1 MGTVRGHRDPHYVRI
16 NAGQG
21 LIIRLS
27 SESYA
32 LIICYLAIFSQHTIV
47 LPLLFQNRCEHEV
60 MVAEVLVVPSHILCT
75 LSKSNLKRYTILYR
89 KFMKNL
95 AMQKI
100 HVGVTLASPSTG
112 LEYKLVTA
120 VGRGSFGTVYRA
132 FVKSTG
138 HHVAVKVVDVYMSKQ
153 QVSAVVNEV
162 TTMRIA
168 WQRTGGKCPRVHDAF
183 GVSTESDCGSVKD
196 YVVVVMDLI
205 EGLSVS
211 DLITRKGSPL
221 HESLSMYIM
230 SQLAIVL
237 QGLHAARLVHRDIKA
252 SNILLS
258 VTGEVYLCDFGVSRV
273 MSDILPCSSTIS
285 GTPFWMAPEILT
297 GNAYTVGVDVFSLGI
312 SGVEMVLG
320 HPPLPG
326 KEDMGPN
333 LILSARRISQ
343 DHIMACLDQKTT
355 SRPFRDTIRE
365 CIEFDPTARVTAAQL
380 AKDLDVQIGTV
391 GFSQRDVLAKLV
403 THQMK

>member
-1 MGTVRGHRDPHYVRI
+1 
-16 NAGQG
+16 
-21 LIIRLS
+21 
-27 SESYA
+27 
-32 LIICYLAIFSQHTIV
+32 
-47 LPLLFQNRCEHEV
+47 
-60 MVAEVLVVPSHILCT
+60 MVAEALVVPSHILCT
-75 LSKSNLKRYTILYR
+75 LSKSNLKRYTIRYR

-95 AMQKI
+95 GMQNI

-112 LEYKLVTA
+112 LEYKLATG

-138 HHVAVKVVDVYMSKQ
+138 HHVAVKVVDVYMSKK
-153 QVSAVVNEV
+153 QVSVVVNEV

-168 WQRTGGKCPRVHDAF
+168 WQHTGGKCPRLHEAF
-183 GVSTESDCGSVKD
+183 GVSMKSDCGSVKD

-221 HESLSMYIM
+221 HESLSMYIL
-230 SQLAIVL
+230 SELAIAL
-237 QGLHAARLVHRDIKA
+237 SGLHAARLVHRDIKA

-273 MSDILPCSSTIS
+273 LSDILPCSSTIS

-297 GNAYTVGVDVFSLGI
+297 GNAYTVCVDVFSLGI
-312 SGVEMVLG
+312 SGIEMVLG
-320 HPPLPG
+320 HPPLPS

-343 DHIMACLDQKTT
+343 DHIMACLDPRRV

-365 CIEFDPTARVTAAQL
+365 CIEFDPTARVTATQL
-380 AKDLDVQIGTV
+380 AKDLDIQIGAV
-391 GFSQRDVLAKLV
+391 GFSLKDVLAKLV
-403 THQMK
+403 THHME